1 MVDVHDVRPPQLFR
15 LTPRVSVCPT
25 KQTPKWILSVDRTI
39 AGRNRWAQRGTDY
52 TGTEINW
59 VVCLLHFTHFT
70 RFTTDLLSDLLAVVV
85 VLNQEVLLKH
95 QPLLPIFTLDQ

>member
-1 MVDVHDVRPPQLFR
+1 MVDVQDMHPPWLFR
-15 LTPRVSVCPT
+15 LTPWVSVCPT
-25 KQTPKWILSVDRTI
+25 KQTPKWILSVDRAI
-39 AGRNRWAQRGTDY
+39 AGRDRWAQRGTDC

-59 VVCLLHFTHFT
+59 VVRPLCFTA
-70 RFTTDLLSDLLAVVV
+70 DLLSDLLAVVA

>member
-1 MVDVHDVRPPQLFR
+1 MVDVQYVRPPRLFR

-25 KQTPKWILSVDRTI
+25 KQTPKWILSVDRAI
-39 AGRNRWAQRGTDY
+39 AGRNRWAQRGTDC
-52 TGTEINW
+52 TRTEINW
-59 VVCLLHFTHFT
+59 VVGLL
-70 RFTTDLLSDLLAVVV
+70 RFTADSLSDLLAVVA

>member
-1 MVDVHDVRPPQLFR
+1 MVDVQDIRPPRLFR

-25 KQTPKWILSVDRTI
+25 KQTPKWILSVDRDI
-39 AGRNRWAQRGTDY
+39 AGRDRCALRGTDC
-52 TGTEINW
+52 TGTEFNW
-59 VVCLLHFTHFT
+59 VVCLLRFT
-70 RFTTDLLSDLLAVVV
+70 RFTADLLPDLLAVVA

>member
-1 MVDVHDVRPPQLFR
+1 MVDVQDVRPPRLFR

-25 KQTPKWILSVDRTI
+25 KQTPKWILSVDRAI
-39 AGRNRWAQRGTDY
+39 AGRDRWAQRGTDC
-52 TGTEINW
+52 TGTEFSR
-59 VVCLLHFTHFT
+59 VVCLLCFTA
-70 RFTTDLLSDLLAVVV
+70 DLRSDLLAVVA